1 MRSHLQN
8 TPDDLAGWQL
18 LVLLLNAMMPAFGW
32 RMMFIIIGVSGII
45 LSVLWFMFYRKRE
58 DAGLS
63 AEDIAHLEEETPP
76 SGKEKVTLKDWA
88 GLFKQK

>member
-1 MRSHLQN
+1 
-8 TPDDLAGWQL
+8 
-18 LVLLLNAMMPAFGW
+18 
-32 RMMFIIIGVSGII
+32 
-45 LSVLWFMFYRKRE
+45 MFYRKRE

-88 GLFKQK
+88 VKQK